1 MTFKSFSKLLINCI
15 IANHPHHKTTQ
26 INRIC
31 VGRSIAKIF
40 LLHLEKQTRKLSSQ
54 CYLST
59 LGKQPKCVTILNTW
73 VYNILIH
80 PESQKNWNLSSFN
93 VQVTFLLAVGLCRF
107 SFQMLP
113 V

>member
-31 VGRSIAKIF
+31 AGRSIAKIF
-40 LLHLEKQTRKLSSQ
+40 LLLLEKQTKKLSSQ
-54 CYLST
+54 YYLPV
-59 LGKQPKCVTILNTW
+59 LGKQSKPVTILNMHI
-73 VYNILIH
+73 YNVLIH
-80 PESQKNWNLSSFN
+80 PERQKTWNLSSFN
-93 VQVTFLLAVGLCRF
+93 VQVKFLLAVVLHGV

-113 V
+113 I